1 MGKTSRLIAALL
13 CCWGLAASRAM
24 ATDYVDDINNGQH
37 ADGQHVVYEM
47 NVGAFTAE
55 GTLAAAQARLKELKR
70 IGADI
75 VWLMPIYPRGGGI
88 NSPYAA
94 TDFQQVNPAY
104 GTIDDLKVFVG
115 AAHALGMQVWLDWIP
130 NHTATDARWVG
141 EHPEYYKR
149 SGGSFVHPNNYADVY
164 QLDYGN
170 GELRKAMTDCMKFW
184 IDRADIDG
192 YRCDYISSREI
203 PVSYWQEAI
212 PEIKGCKAGKNITFL
227 GEADIA
233 ADATRLKAAGFDYDY
248 AWQFQSQLANFGN
261 GTAAARPRAFANTL
275 MAHQDGIGFGRM
287 LYLTNHDQNY
297 NEQKKT
303 LTQKYGDNRYPLT
316 VLYFTV
322 WGMPLVYNGQETGG
336 NQALNYFTDEKIDWA
351 QTDSKMLNTIRTLA
365 ALKHSVAAFRD
376 GKAAA
381 DNHSVSWLTVNNN
394 TSVLAYSCKHGD
406 SEAVVVLN
414 FGTSATTVT
423 ITGLTAGE
431 YGLWLDSETI
441 ARGTGRKAVSLGA
454 THTFELQAKGYRV
467 YVKGH
472 FADEGTAAMGAITT
486 GAAAGGPVYSLG
498 GQRRGS
504 SGQLPGGIY
513 ISNGRK
519 YVKRH

>member
-1 MGKTSRLIAALL
+1 
-13 CCWGLAASRAM
+13 
-24 ATDYVDDINNGQH
+24 
-37 ADGQHVVYEM
+37 
-47 NVGAFTAE
+47 
-55 GTLAAAQARLKELKR
+55 
-70 IGADI
+70 
-75 VWLMPIYPRGGGI
+75 
-88 NSPYAA
+88 
-94 TDFQQVNPAY
+94 
-104 GTIDDLKVFVG
+104 
-115 AAHALGMQVWLDWIP
+115 
-130 NHTATDARWVG
+130 
-141 EHPEYYKR
+141 
-149 SGGSFVHPNNYADVY
+149 
-164 QLDYGN
+164 
-170 GELRKAMTDCMKFW
+170 
-184 IDRADIDG
+184 
-192 YRCDYISSREI
+192 
-203 PVSYWQEAI
+203 
-212 PEIKGCKAGKNITFL
+212 
-227 GEADIA
+227 
-233 ADATRLKAAGFDYDY
+233 
-248 AWQFQSQLANFGN
+248 
-261 GTAAARPRAFANTL
+261 
-275 MAHQDGIGFGRM
+275 M

-297 NEQKKT
+297 NEKKKT

-351 QTDSKMLNTIRTLA
+351 QTDSKMLNTIRTLS

-394 TSVLAYSCKHGD
+394 TSVLAYSCKQGD

-414 FGTSATTVT
+414 FGTSATAATVS
-423 ITGLTAGE
+423 GLTAGE

-472 FADEGTAAMGAITT
+472 FADEGTAAMSAITT

>member
-13 CCWGLAASRAM
+13 CCWGLAAPRAM

-104 GTIDDLKVFVG
+104 GTIDDLKAFVG
-115 AAHALGMQVWLDWIP
+115 AAHALGMQVWLDWVP

-184 IDRADIDG
+184 IDRADVDG

-287 LYLTNHDQNY
+287 LYITNHDQNY
-297 NEQKKT
+297 NEKKKT
-303 LTQKYGDNRYPLT
+303 LAQKYGDNRYPLT

-336 NQALNYFTDEKIDWA
+336 NQALNYFTDEK
-351 QTDSKMLNTIRTLA
+351 NR
-365 ALKHSVAAFRD
+365 
-376 GKAAA
+376 
-381 DNHSVSWLTVNNN
+381 
-394 TSVLAYSCKHGD
+394 
-406 SEAVVVLN
+406 
-414 FGTSATTVT
+414 
-423 ITGLTAGE
+423 
-431 YGLWLDSETI
+431 
-441 ARGTGRKAVSLGA
+441 LGA
-454 THTFELQAKGYRV
+454 NRQQDAQHHTHAVGPETLGGCLPRRQGRRRQPQRQLAHGEQQHIGAGLQLQAWRQRGRGGAQLRHI
-467 YVKGH
+467 GH
-472 FADEGTAAMGAITT
+472 RRNRIRAHRRRIRAVARQRDHRPGH
-486 GAAAGGPVYSLG
+486 GPQSR
-498 GQRRGS
+498 QPRRH
-504 SGQLPGGIY
+504 PH
-513 ISNGRK
+513 
-519 YVKRH
+519 V